1 MKVRVCSAG
10 TNMSARVNVSKAILD
25 SGFTFPHAAI
35 LSLWHSEI
43 GNDGVQR
50 CILSRK
56 SELLNNFLLLH

>member
-1 MKVRVCSAG
+1 
-10 TNMSARVNVSKAILD
+10 MSARVNVWKTILG

-35 LSLWHSEI
+35 LSLWHSETEI

-56 SELLNNFLLLH
+56 RRLLNNFLLLH